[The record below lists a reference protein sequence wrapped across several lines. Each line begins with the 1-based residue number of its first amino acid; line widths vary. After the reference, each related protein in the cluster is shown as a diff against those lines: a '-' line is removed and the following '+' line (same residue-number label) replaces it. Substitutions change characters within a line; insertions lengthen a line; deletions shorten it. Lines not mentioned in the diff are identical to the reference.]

1 MASRNRIFDIHSHIL
16 PGIDDGAQ
24 TFDDSIGIV
33 KWLTEQGVTDII
45 TTPHYIHETD
55 YDSPKSKN
63 SKLLIELKKKLKA
76 EGIKV
81 NISLGN
87 EIYIND
93 KISELIKEKKISPL
107 NSSKY
112 LLIEM
117 PLDEEFPNYEDYF
130 RVLIDEGY
138 KVILAHPERYYIIE
152 KDYEIVKRLHEMGV
166 LLQCN
171 AGSILGRYGRL
182 AKKIAKR
189 MAKDK
194 LIFTISSD
202 AHRRGSKDYLV
213 LARKKLS
220 RYLND
225 DEMKQILQNNPEKI
239 KKVTTKKATKKT
251 AKKSTKKSAKK

>member
-1 MASRNRIFDIHSHIL
+1 MANRNKIFDIHSHIL
-16 PGIDDGAQ
+16 PGIDDGAR
-24 TFDDSIGIV
+24 TIEDGIDTV
-33 KWLTEQGVTDII
+33 KWLVEQGVTDII

-63 SKLLIELKKKLKA
+63 SKLLADLKKRLKS
-76 EGIKV
+76 EGVRV

-93 KISELIKEKKISPL
+93 KIPELIKAKKISPL

-138 KVILAHPERYYIIE
+138 KVILAHPERYYVVAE
-152 KDYEIVKRLHEMGV
+152 DYEIVKRLHEIGV
-166 LLQCN
+166 LFQCN
-171 AGSILGRYGRL
+171 AGSILGRYGKT
-182 AKKIAKR
+182 AKKIIKK

-194 LIFTISSD
+194 LIFVLSSD
-202 AHRRGSKDYLV
+202 AHRRGSKEYLV
-213 LARKKLS
+213 LAWKKLS

-239 KKVTTKKATKKT
+239 KKVTAKKATKKT